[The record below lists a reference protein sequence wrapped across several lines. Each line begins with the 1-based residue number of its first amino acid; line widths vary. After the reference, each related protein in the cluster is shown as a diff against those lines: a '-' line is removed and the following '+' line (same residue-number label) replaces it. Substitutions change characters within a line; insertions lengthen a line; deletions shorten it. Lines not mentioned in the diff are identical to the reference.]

1 MEMYLDQPHCS
12 ARPQELCRCPS
23 SASSHFS
30 IRKHTPPPPQTQPS
44 WRVRHLCRHGGC
56 TTLGGLHS
64 EQQQQDA
71 ARFAFQ
77 PPPRGPGL
85 STLVASINVSRSLV
99 VLHTPIISEN
109 GKSLRT
115 DRMMV
120 FANRCPSSGGLR
132 DRSRFSNW
140 KIHWLQPDIG
150 WARCVRFRTRRS
162 RM

>member
-12 ARPQELCRCPS
+12 ARPQDVCRCPS

-30 IRKHTPPPPQTQPS
+30 IRKHTPPPPKSNPLGVFGISAVMEVVLHRAACIVTTA
-44 WRVRHLCRHGGC
+44 GC
-56 TTLGGLHS
+56 CKV
-64 EQQQQDA
+64 
-71 ARFAFQ
+71 AFQ

-85 STLVASINVSRSLV
+85 STLVASINVPRSLV
-99 VLHTPIISEN
+99 VLHTPILSEN
-109 GKSLRT
+109 GKGLRT

-120 FANRCPSSGGLR
+120 FANRCPSWGGLR